1 MSNDATTQDQ
11 YQYFHYFTVS
21 SFLKQIILFM
31 FLFEIMMLE
40 MQITFFQLFKDKTTM
55 Q

>member
-21 SFLKQIILFM
+21 SFLKQIILFNVSIWNYDVRNADY
-31 FLFEIMMLE
+31 FLP
-40 MQITFFQLFKDKTTM
+40 TV
-55 Q
+55 